1 MLVDNED
8 VFYYITTL
16 NENYAHPEMP
26 AGAEDGILRGA
37 YKLREVGAPGTA
49 GALHVRLLGSGAILR
64 EVEAA
69 AQMLA
74 EEHGVSSEVWSV
86 TSFTELRRDGLDAER
101 WSMLHPEAEPR
112 APFITQALAGGKG
125 PVIASTDYMKAIAD
139 GVRPY
144 IPARYK
150 VLGTDGFGRSD
161 YRRRLRS
168 FFEVDRY
175 HVVVAGLKALADEQ
189 LLPTRRVAEAI
200 EKYGINPDGPNP
212 ARS

>member
-1 MLVDNED
+1 M
-8 VFYYITTL
+8 
-16 NENYAHPEMP
+16 
-26 AGAEDGILRGA
+26 
-37 YKLREVGAPGTA
+37 
-49 GALHVRLLGSGAILR
+49 RLLGAGAILR

-69 AQMLA
+69 AEMLA
-74 EEHGVSSEVWSV
+74 AEHGVSSEVWSV
-86 TSFTELRRDGLDAER
+86 TSFTELRREGLDVER
-101 WSMLHPEAEPR
+101 WNLLHPEADPKV
-112 APFITQALAGGKG
+112 PFITRALSSGKG

-144 IPARYK
+144 VPAPYK

-175 HVVVAGLKALADEQ
+175 HVAVASLKALADEQ
-189 LLPTRRVAEAI
+189 LLPNRRVAEAI
-200 EKYGINPDGPNP
+200 AKYGIDPEGPNP